1 MPTTVRGDRGGNSIR
16 STFYDC
22 QEIFSLTARDAP
34 YISAHMDVS
43 GVTPIQ
49 LRIPDA
55 LMLRIDKLRLSLMVP
70 PNRSELI
77 RHLLLV
83 GLEVVEKDQKK

>member
-1 MPTTVRGDRGGNSIR
+1 
-16 STFYDC
+16 
-22 QEIFSLTARDAP
+22 
-34 YISAHMDVS
+34 MDVS